1 MKRIFFFFNEKEAYG
16 VNQGK
21 IVNYDPILTVLL
33 LFALI
38 FFKGPQQYNHRLIY
52 GHHVLS
58 V

>member
-1 MKRIFFFFNEKEAYG
+1 MKRIFFFFNGKEAYG

-38 FFKGPQQYNHRLIY
+38 FFKDPQQFNHPPIY
-52 GHHVLS
+52 GGHVLF

>member
-1 MKRIFFFFNEKEAYG
+1 MKRIFFFFNGKEAYG

-38 FFKGPQQYNHRLIY
+38 FFKGPQQYNHHARY
-52 GHHVLS
+52 GGHVP
-58 V
+58 